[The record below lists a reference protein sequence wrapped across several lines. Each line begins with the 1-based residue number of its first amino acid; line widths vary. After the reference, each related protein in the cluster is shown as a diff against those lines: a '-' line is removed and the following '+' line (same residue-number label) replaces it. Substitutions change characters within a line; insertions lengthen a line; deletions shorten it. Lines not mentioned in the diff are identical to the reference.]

1 MNLKYQPCVK
11 TAFFQSVVNF
21 YHCDLYDIGGCTLY
35 GGVLCNTFAE
45 SLQILILCCKL
56 FNISSSAEHS
66 FNIAVTLSLRN
77 GLLHI
82 VSYAGIFGKIGA
94 DIFACFRH

>member
-1 MNLKYQPCVK
+1 MCIR
-11 TAFFQSVVNF
+11 
-21 YHCDLYDIGGCTLY
+21 DRY
-35 GGVLCNTFAE
+35 GGVLCDTLAE
-45 SLQILILCCKL
+45 SLQILILCGKL
-56 FNISSSAEHS
+56 FDISSSAEHS

-82 VSYAGIFGKIGA
+82 VSYTGIFGKIGA